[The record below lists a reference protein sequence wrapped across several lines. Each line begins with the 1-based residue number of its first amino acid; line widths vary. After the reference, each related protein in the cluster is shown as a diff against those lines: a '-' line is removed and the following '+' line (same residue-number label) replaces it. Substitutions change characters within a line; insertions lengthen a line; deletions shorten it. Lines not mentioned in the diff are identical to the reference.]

1 MAKWL
6 PFKSLKGQYEVVA
19 KMKKER
25 EKQPKPELCEDE
37 AEALNETLLSLRPG
51 DLVQVTFYGEERV
64 KTQAMIFRRLDSETQ
79 RIFFRETSLAL
90 TDLLGLQIR

>member
-1 MAKWL
+1 
-6 PFKSLKGQYEVVA
+6 
-19 KMKKER
+19 
-25 EKQPKPELCEDE
+25 
-37 AEALNETLLSLRPG
+37 
-51 DLVQVTFYGEERV
+51 LVQVTFYGEERV